1 MSHSYTLSETFTI
14 THARHIASRMA
25 ADFRLMRA
33 FYGEPSEEDIEDYL
47 EEIAQLLAKGYL
59 ATFELG
65 FRADG
70 KRVVSLFYEVRA
82 DGTLVD
88 NRAGGV
94 QPGADIEGAHKFSH
108 VTYSDKWSALTV
120 GERAAYRAGL
130 PVQRTAMPSPE
141 DGDGYWTSDSR
152 SYAAGGAG
160 VQRRRFFPR

>member
-1 MSHSYTLSETFTI
+1 MSYSYTLSETFTI

-33 FYGEPSEEDIEDYL
+33 FYGEPSERDIEDYL

-59 ATFELG
+59 ATFEVG

-70 KRVVSLFYEVRA
+70 KRVVSLFYEVQA
-82 DGTLVD
+82 DGTLSD
-88 NRAGGV
+88 SRAGGV
-94 QPGADIEGAHKFSH
+94 QPGADINGAHQFSY
-108 VTYSDKWSALTV
+108 VTYSDKWSALTTE
-120 GERAAYRAGL
+120 ERAAFRAGL
-130 PVQRTAMPSPE
+130 PVWRTAMPSPE

-160 VQRRRFFPR
+160 VQRRRFVPR